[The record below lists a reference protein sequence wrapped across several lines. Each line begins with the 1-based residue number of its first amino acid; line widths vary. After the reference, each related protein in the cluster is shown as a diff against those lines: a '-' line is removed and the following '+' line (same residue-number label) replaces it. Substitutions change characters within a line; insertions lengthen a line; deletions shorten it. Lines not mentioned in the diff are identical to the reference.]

1 MPGTALSCPLAPRLS
16 RPPFQRRGG
25 LPNQGVA
32 EPSPS
37 SRESR
42 RPPPPPS
49 TPRALPP
56 EAVWAPP
63 GPPHQRPGHWG
74 PCSGLPGK
82 SLLSRGAGGSPP
94 PSTRGQPGPAD
105 RLALQGPPPLA
116 AELEPLP
123 SKRMPSGRRLG
134 CQARGR
140 RLRPPGALQ
149 VNEGPSPGFRP
160 SACVPAVQRC
170 PSLPGP
176 RTQTTCPRDPDP
188 EPRDTQPRGREA
200 LPAPTVAAMTMS

>member
-1 MPGTALSCPLAPRLS
+1 MWGRGSSAGTALSCSLAPRLS

-25 LPNQGVA
+25 RPNQGVA

-42 RPPPPPS
+42 KPPPPPS

-63 GPPHQRPGHWG
+63 GPLHQRPGHWG
-74 PCSGLPGK
+74 PCSGLPSK

-94 PSTRGQPGPAD
+94 PSTRGQPGPVD
-105 RLALQGPPPLA
+105 RPALQGAPPLA
-116 AELEPLP
+116 AELETRP

-134 CQARGR
+134 CQAGAGRVRGAGGFVPPALC
-140 RLRPPGALQ
+140 RLTRVLPQSSGRPPAFPLLSDAPASQGRATQTLST
-149 VNEGPSPGFRP
+149 GTRS
-160 SACVPAVQRC
+160 PAV
-170 PSLPGP
+170 
-176 RTQTTCPRDPDP
+176 
-188 EPRDTQPRGREA
+188 
-200 LPAPTVAAMTMS
+200 AATTMS